1 MARTPRRPSKA
12 GVKAAAERAARRS
25 AGEEVVEP
33 VVPLDPPIVPAAEIK
48 KSKAKRSR
56 GRPTLYTPAVGKAV
70 CKMLAMG
77 MSVRKIAQRPRMPKA
92 TTIVGWSLDVDHPFF
107 EQFAR
112 ASAVKFTLMA
122 EELVDI
128 ADEGANDWMV
138 REEKSGRISVLVNRE
153 ALERSRLRLDTRWK
167 ILAQALPKFAPKLN
181 IEHTGKDGG
190 PIESRTL
197 PQPTGADH
205 LADIAARYRK
215 PLTVID
221 GGKKPASGKG

>member
-1 MARTPRRPSKA
+1 M
-12 GVKAAAERAARRS
+12 
-25 AGEEVVEP
+25 VEP
-33 VVPLDPPIVPAAEIK
+33 AAPLDPPIVPAAEIK
-48 KSKAKRSR
+48 KAKAKAKRTH
-56 GRPTLYTPAVGKAV
+56 GRPTLYTPAIGRAI
-70 CKMLAMG
+70 CKMMAMG
-77 MSVRKIAQRPRMPKA
+77 LSVRKIGQRPNMPKA
-92 TTIVGWSLDVDHPFF
+92 PTIISWSINPDHPFS
-107 EQFAR
+107 EQFIR
-112 ASAVKFTLMA
+112 ASAVKYTLMA
-122 EELVDI
+122 EDMIDI
-128 ADEGANDWMV
+128 ADDGANDWME

-167 ILAQALPKFAPKLN
+167 ILAQALPKFAPRLN

-221 GGKKPASGKG
+221 GGKKPAGGKG